1 MVRPVDVIA
10 VYVYRIFMDIEH
22 AELGTSNLRS
32 YDVSS
37 IDMSALNLRY
47 VDLI

>member
-10 VYVYRIFMDIEH
+10 VYVYRIFMDI
-22 AELGTSNLRS
+22 GTSNLRS